1 MKTNL
6 FTKFLSFSYGSWI
19 GLIIG
24 LLITMLTTRILP
36 PESYG
41 KISMIDLFVSIT
53 LTFTVFGTDQSF
65 IRFYYEE
72 KPENRGGLL
81 YNSIKFPL
89 ISNLIIILI
98 ILLLHEK
105 ILILLIGS
113 SDFII
118 AIFISVSVL
127 LQLLLRFGKLVIRMQ
142 QKGNLYSVLE
152 ILQKVFNLI
161 FIIIIYHIIGSNFKV
176 LLYSNVFAMF
186 LVTII
191 SIYFGKNFWGLNNIR
206 IKSTKHSQT
215 EILRYGSP
223 FILTLFISNLL
234 QSLDKIAIRYWS
246 SFEELGLYT
255 AAMKLVSLLLVLKV
269 SFSTFWTP
277 VSYERFEK
285 NPNDK
290 TFFSSMTILIS
301 VIMFFVGILC
311 IVSKDIIVLL
321 FGDKYRDAA
330 QLMPFLVFMPI
341 FYTISETTMVGINF
355 YKKTYWHIL
364 ISLISCV
371 INFLGN
377 WILVPKFGAV
387 GASIST
393 AFSFIVFF
401 SLRTHISEMYF
412 KVAYPLA
419 KIYFMILVLSLYAF
433 CSLFITSLWL
443 NIIVGLISLVTLIM
457 LFVNDIKE
465 ILQKRKLVYN

>member
-161 FIIIIYHIIGSNFKV
+161 FKIGRAHV
-176 LLYSNVFAMF
+176 
-186 LVTII
+186 
-191 SIYFGKNFWGLNNIR
+191 
-206 IKSTKHSQT
+206 
-215 EILRYGSP
+215 
-223 FILTLFISNLL
+223 
-234 QSLDKIAIRYWS
+234 
-246 SFEELGLYT
+246 
-255 AAMKLVSLLLVLKV
+255 
-269 SFSTFWTP
+269 
-277 VSYERFEK
+277 
-285 NPNDK
+285 
-290 TFFSSMTILIS
+290 
-301 VIMFFVGILC
+301 
-311 IVSKDIIVLL
+311 
-321 FGDKYRDAA
+321 
-330 QLMPFLVFMPI
+330 
-341 FYTISETTMVGINF
+341 
-355 YKKTYWHIL
+355 
-364 ISLISCV
+364 
-371 INFLGN
+371 
-377 WILVPKFGAV
+377 
-387 GASIST
+387 
-393 AFSFIVFF
+393 
-401 SLRTHISEMYF
+401 
-412 KVAYPLA
+412 
-419 KIYFMILVLSLYAF
+419 
-433 CSLFITSLWL
+433 
-443 NIIVGLISLVTLIM
+443 
-457 LFVNDIKE
+457 
-465 ILQKRKLVYN
+465 